1 MKISEVIV
9 VEGKNDIMAV
19 KRAVDAFVVSTS
31 GSGLNEKTLMM
42 LETLH
47 KERGIIILTDP
58 DSPGEK
64 IRALITERI
73 PTAHHAFVKKK
84 DCLLDGDVG
93 IENAEPKV
101 IQKALEGMITYNDGE
116 TDLLF
121 TDLVDHGLVG
131 EPASKMLRE
140 DLCDYLDLTY
150 CNGKTLYKRLKLL
163 NGTKN
168 NLNEFMEVVHA

>member
-31 GSGLNEKTLMM
+31 GSGLNEKTLKM
-42 LETLH
+42 LEALH
-47 KERGIIILTDP
+47 SDRGIIILTDP

-64 IRALITERI
+64 IRALINERI
-73 PTAHHAFVKKK
+73 PTAHHAFIKKK

-93 IENAEPKV
+93 IENAKPEV
-101 IQKALEGMITYNDGE
+101 IKKALEGMITYNDQE

-121 TDLVDHGLVG
+121 TDLVDQGLVG
-131 EPASKMLRE
+131 EPSSKILRE
-140 DLCDYLDLTY
+140 ELCDHLDLTY
-150 CNGKTLYKRLKLL
+150 SNAKTLYKRLKLL
-163 NGTKN
+163 NITKKD
-168 NLNEFMEVVHA
+168 LNKYMEVIHA